1 MSPEPTVEAIRHI
14 VAEVL
19 ETGPE
24 LVQGATHFMHDLGA
38 DSLRVIEILARLEGE
53 FGIVIDQSALASM
66 VSLDAVC
73 DVVRAAG
80 CVVA

>member
-1 MSPEPTVEAIRHI
+1 MQAELNVDTIRQI

-24 LVQGATHFMHDLGA
+24 LVLGATHFIHDLGA
-38 DSLRVIEILARLEGE
+38 DSLRIIEILARLEAE

-73 DVVRAAG
+73 DVVRGAG
-80 CVVA
+80 CVGA

>member
-1 MSPEPTVEAIRHI
+1 MSPEPTVEAIRRI